1 MRVSEGGGELGKV
14 FQERTFYCF
23 WFTVYGIQEVD
34 IGAYLDFG
42 VGLALLFGQRFAL
55 LLNSHLLHVQIH
67 RLLTSWRT
75 GEIENCTDACVVL
88 MG

>member
-1 MRVSEGGGELGKV
+1 MFK
-14 FQERTFYCF
+14 ERTFYCCC
-23 WFTVYGIQEVD
+23 FTVYGILQEVG
-34 IGAYLDFG
+34 IGANLDLG

-55 LLNSHLLHVQIH
+55 LLHSHLLHVQIH

-75 GEIENCTDACVVL
+75 GEIENSTDTCVVS